1 VFFILFFSFLATQK
15 KLHATPQKRNYVHR
29 NTQKK
34 LHRDTQKK
42 RHDNIQKQWP
52 LTVKTA
58 TAVLGATTMASRAMS
73 AAVITR
79 GGEGGSVCD
88 GVLTIVMS
96 LNMDIVGRGE
106 ERRTKIGV
114 RALSPPLR

>member
-1 VFFILFFSFLATQK
+1 VVVKFINLRFIIRI
-15 KLHATPQKRNYVHR
+15 KLVHR

-42 RHDNIQKQWP
+42 RHDDIQKQWP

-58 TAVLGATTMASRAMS
+58 TAMLGATTMASRAMS
-73 AAVITR
+73 TAVITR
-79 GGEGGSVCD
+79 GGEGGSVCG

-96 LNMDIVGRGE
+96 LNMDIVGPGE
-106 ERRTKIGV
+106 EHRMKIGV
-114 RALSPPLR
+114 GALSPPLR